1 MRADGKNA
9 TELEYPRMTVRI
21 KRVYD
26 APTPHD
32 GARVLVDRL
41 WPRGLTK
48 DAAALAVWLKD
59 IAPSNEL
66 RKWYHAH
73 PVQWP
78 KFREKYLA
86 ELTTDTARGALQ
98 HLHDLAR
105 KKAGLTLLFASKSLE
120 QNHALVLKQL
130 LDGERKPPTGT
141 GPSGTAAKGLAR
153 AARRR

>member
-1 MRADGKNA
+1 
-9 TELEYPRMTVRI
+9 MTVRI

-26 APTPHD
+26 PPSSQD
-32 GARVLVDRL
+32 GVRVLVDRL

-48 DAAALAVWLKD
+48 KDAALDVWMKD

-73 PVQWP
+73 PVEWP

-86 ELTTDTARGALQ
+86 ELTTDAAHAALQ
-98 HLHDLAR
+98 QLHELAH
-105 KKAGLTLLFASKSLE
+105 KKRGVTLLYASKSLDH
-120 QNHALVLKQL
+120 NHALALKQL

-141 GPSGTAAKGLAR
+141 GPARTAAAERAR
-153 AARRR
+153 AAKRG